1 MEEELYTRIGA
12 VRSGNDYQDI
22 VAIGYLI
29 EMLENPNRFQWIRF
43 EADDAM
49 SLDDII
55 VCSADG
61 KLDAIQVKY
70 STHPSQPADSWG
82 WEEIIKQKNRKNGG
96 KLDSLFQKWFKSLN
110 SLRSS
115 LNRGMLYTNRSASE
129 DIRTCLTGYFV
140 QFDKIEQATQQILIE
155 QADNDT
161 AAVHDFF
168 SSFEWRFDQPSLG
181 TYEELFKR
189 RFFKMVGEDEE
200 SWYSLKEAVNRW
212 VIHKNAPTSD
222 GKIFINNLRSA
233 INWNLSPSIP
243 QEFEIPLD
251 YVIPDS
257 SFHKQFI
264 DNILSSK
271 EGRCVVLTG
280 KPAVGKSTYLSHFV
294 QILRK
299 KSIPVVRHHYYLSL
313 DDHTSFRY
321 DHKRIIESLMK
332 DLIEIESIQNAMC
345 SGELQQL
352 QQNPRFDVFGDW
364 LLVLSQFLVKKDQQ
378 LVIII
383 DGLDH
388 VWRDQRDIVE
398 LRKLFDC
405 LLPPY
410 DHICIVIGTQ
420 PVDDVYL
427 PSKLLEYAP
436 REEWCYLPY
445 LNDKA
450 MKKWLSSFVKTYRVN
465 PFDHDASE
473 RYKKDYAGR
482 LLSRIKDKSLGHPL
496 IIKYILRR
504 IIDNNALLSPDYI
517 ASLPEVPDQDIGKY
531 YESLWR
537 AISPDSRTVLEI
549 YAASGFTWLSN
560 DIVECINYLASDKLN
575 TFQSW
580 RNVSHLFQDTLLG
593 YAPFH
598 PSLLQFIR
606 EKDDYTTQEQIFL
619 ESIEKWL
626 LEKAPPYWKWSYT
639 WEIQAR
645 LGKSTEIIN
654 GVGRAWAIESI
665 ALGYPIYRILEI
677 CELCRMESF
686 RSSNFRK
693 LAEISQLSIY
703 IENCTSE
710 YPNLLGDI
718 SLSQLYLKDD
728 TFIIEL
734 WKTGLSG
741 LSSGRLAI
749 LAEVLYRDGDREGY
763 KNIIQILDD
772 RLKSTHSSYELP
784 EALSG
789 ILGTLFLDDS
799 INIRIENILSNL
811 CKYRN
816 QENHTTVL
824 KSYIN
829 ALVRRNK
836 CNAFRDLLSHEL
848 TPYESYITTNGY
860 ITSALVEGFCIN
872 NIDIILINS
881 PLVVFYGCI
890 AEQDVTSCDADAIYK
905 LDSSFL
911 SLSNYEIT
919 LKREAV
925 SDGMYNVFFYYLAKY
940 LLSQEPTREDYYS
953 RKIESWQHSFVSYL
967 KDLAAKYYQ
976 SIRQK
981 PRHDVFTA
989 LSSVTLPDAPSWED
1003 DRAGYDYY
1011 KPACESFS
1019 QIILTLILAEHRFCN
1034 LILNKIHLSI
1044 LIENQYF
1051 DLWHFIQNFLAH
1063 RIKLLAADAIDWLN
1077 HEYDHLKE
1085 PHSSI
1090 VRDSGAHRYALLAEL
1105 NCFYN
1110 HPNEAKDFIRKSI
1123 NSGIVY
1129 GYHKDPLAYRI
1140 LECLHETL
1148 IHTDDRE
1155 QIKEWIDVLL
1165 PSLMAIRDY
1174 TDGHAYHDLTGSI
1187 LFKIDP
1193 SLAMSYYDVLIGKEE
1208 YHGALEV
1215 FQEILGNTDFNNYCI
1230 SMLGMTAIDNES
1242 IQVLLKKSAN
1252 NQEVI
1257 DVINTISKAVGPLA
1271 IEACKDKLLK
1281 EEEEHRKYDRKI
1293 DVDYSCYPVEK
1304 CDELVSLVKATDYYD
1319 FEKYALEW
1327 FAYWKTSY
1335 PVEQRLEVLDF
1346 FGKNARLNPN
1356 WIMYELISEQNG
1368 FSKAYPYLIEY
1379 FKDKRGW
1386 SIYGLGEEHFG
1397 KVIDAV
1403 IKNHPTK
1410 ITSFIND
1417 TISTPSLSDPVSVE
1431 LYFNFSRLVRYFIAS
1446 SNKTT
1451 AYEIINGVFDTYT
1464 GLVRPFNISQ
1474 VKLSVEHN
1482 RIDEFGIE
1490 MLMRR
1495 LLWITP
1501 MVREQSCKAIAE
1513 LLVNQATAPATE
1525 TICFKHLAKQT
1536 LESRTVV
1543 FLLPLFRAKTI
1554 SEDYRLPYSEA
1565 ILNAIKRPS
1574 YLSNILMNELGY
1586 DTDQTIDWEE
1596 WNDIPDGYVES
1607 SNWKSIISRFPP
1619 KLVSII
1625 NGFGT
1630 ISHELMTR
1638 WSFEYD
1644 EIIHDYGFTPAPSG
1658 DNIGGLRDQEHF
1670 LRLEIPYFEIGYSAL
1685 LRMIT
1690 WAVSKLQMPE
1700 GIALRL
1706 SLQCLPLDLD
1716 SIKID
1721 FTDKPPWVPQIDL
1734 VNSSGIDTITPSLVR
1749 IAAELTTQVIDGCR
1763 IGYFDARFIDREN
1776 EKYDLK
1782 IEAIYQRCRGPHTP
1796 NQSDINELS
1805 IQPSLTFP
1813 KMSPFLC
1820 TEFQSSLDNHAVH
1833 DVKDWLLMPAT
1844 GSLYPYCPSFW
1855 HINRRRRYF
1864 FISAPYYPYP
1874 KTNQI
1879 LQMKSHRNGIDYYV
1893 KANLVGKWFDWVENM
1908 PEQVFADIPQNI
1920 GSCLLMEDSFTNAFC
1935 QRHGLTFC
1943 WLVTITTYAK
1953 EKDYGDFLKTE
1964 YKDIIGGVNIIVNP
1978 SYSLEE

>member
-1 MEEELYTRIGA
+1 MEEESFTSIGA
-12 VRSGNDYQDI
+12 LRSGNDYQDI

-29 EMLENPNRFQWIRF
+29 EMLEHPNRFQWIRF
-43 EADDAM
+43 EADEAK
-49 SLDDII
+49 SLDDIV
-55 VCSADG
+55 VCYANG
-61 KLDAIQVKY
+61 KIDAIQVKY
-70 STHPSQPADSWG
+70 SMHPSKPEDAWG
-82 WEEIIKQKNRKNGG
+82 WADILKQKNRKNGG
-96 KLDSLFQKWFKSLN
+96 KLDSLFQKWFKSYICLKP
-110 SLRSS
+110 S
-115 LNRGMLYTNRSASE
+115 LNKGILETNRTASA
-129 DIRTCLTGYFV
+129 DIKTCLKGFLV
-140 QFDKIEQATQQILIE
+140 QFDKIEQSTQQILIE

-161 AAVHDFF
+161 VAVHDFF
-168 SSFEWRFDQPSLG
+168 ASFEWRFDQPNLD
-181 TYEELFKR
+181 TYEESFKR
-189 RFFKMVGEDEE
+189 RFFRMVGEDEE
-200 SWYSLKEAVNRW
+200 SWYTLKESVNKW
-212 VIHKNAPTSD
+212 VIHKNYPTSD

-243 QEFEIPLD
+243 QEFDVPKD

-257 SFHKQFI
+257 VFHKQFV
-264 DNILSSK
+264 DNILSSN
-271 EGRCVVLTG
+271 EGRCVVITG
-280 KPAVGKSTYLSHFV
+280 KPAVGKSTYLSNFV
-294 QILRK
+294 QILK
-299 KSIPVVRHHYYLSL
+299 KKGIPVVRHHYYLSL
-313 DDHTSFRY
+313 DDHTTSRY

-345 SGELQQL
+345 SGELQEL
-352 QQNPRFDVFGDW
+352 QQNPRLDVFCDW
-364 LLVLSQFLVKKDQQ
+364 LQALSQFLVKYDKQ
-378 LVIII
+378 LIVII

-388 VWRDQRDIVE
+388 VWRDQNDISE
-398 LRKLFDC
+398 LRKLFDY

-410 DHICIVIGTQ
+410 DHICIIIGTQ

-427 PSKLLEYAP
+427 PPKLLRYAP
-436 REEWCYLPY
+436 RKKWSSLPY
-445 LNDKA
+445 LNNKA
-450 MKKWLSSFVKTYRVN
+450 IRKWLRHFVRTYRIN
-465 PFDHDASE
+465 PFDDNVNDRH
-473 RYKKDYAGR
+473 KKDYTDR
-482 LLSRIKDKSLGHPL
+482 LLSSIKEKSLGHPL

-504 IIDNNALLSPDYI
+504 IIETNAQFSPEYI
-517 ASLPEVPDQDIGKY
+517 ASLPEVPDPDIGEY
-531 YESLWR
+531 YESLWGS
-537 AISPDSRTVLEI
+537 ISQDSRTVLGI
-549 YAASGFTWLSN
+549 YAASGFSWMSN
-560 DIVECINYLASDKLN
+560 DIVECINYLATDKST

-593 YAPFH
+593 YVPFH

-645 LGKSTEIIN
+645 LGKSKGVIN
-654 GVGRAWAIESI
+654 GVGRDWAIESI

-693 LAEISQLSIY
+693 LAEISQLSLY
-703 IENCTSE
+703 IENCTLE
-710 YPNLLGDI
+710 YPNLLGDV
-718 SLSQLYLKDD
+718 SLSQLHLKED
-728 TFIIEL
+728 TFITEL
-734 WKTGLSG
+734 WKSGLNG
-741 LSSGRLAI
+741 LSSVRLAV
-749 LAEVLYRDGDREGY
+749 LAEAMYRDGDREGY
-763 KNIIQILDD
+763 KKIIQILDD
-772 RLKSTHSSYELP
+772 RLKSTQSSYELP
-784 EALSG
+784 EALSR
-789 ILGTLFLDDS
+789 ILGTLYLDDS
-799 INIRIENILSNL
+799 KSIRIENILSIL

-816 QENHTTVL
+816 HENHTIVL
-824 KSYIN
+824 KSFIN

-836 CNAFRDLLSHEL
+836 CNEFKDLLSHEL
-848 TPYESYITTNGY
+848 TPYESYIATNGY

-872 NIDIILINS
+872 NTDIIFINS

-890 AEQDVTSCDADAIYK
+890 AEQDMTSFDADAIYK

-911 SLSNYEIT
+911 SLSNNEIT

-940 LLSQEPTREDYYS
+940 LLNQESAREDYYS
-953 RKIESWQHSFVSYL
+953 RKNESWQHSFVSYL

-976 SIRQK
+976 SIHQN

-1003 DRAGYDYY
+1003 DRAGYNYY

-1034 LILNKIHLSI
+1034 LVLNKNLLSI

-1051 DLWHFIQNFLAH
+1051 DLWHFIQNILAH
-1063 RIKLLAADAIDWLN
+1063 RIKLLTADAIDWLN
-1077 HEYDHLKE
+1077 HEYGDLKE

-1105 NCFYN
+1105 NCFYD
-1110 HPNEAKDFIRKSI
+1110 HPTEAKGFIRKSI
-1123 NSGIVY
+1123 DSGIIY

-1148 IHTDDRE
+1148 LHTDDKE

-1193 SLAMSYYDVLIGKEE
+1193 SLAMSYYDVLIDKEE

-1230 SMLGMTAIDNES
+1230 RKLGMTAIDNES
-1242 IQVLLKKSAN
+1242 IQVLLKKSVN

-1271 IEACKDKLLK
+1271 IEGCKDKLLK
-1281 EEEEHRKYDRKI
+1281 EEEEQRKYDRKI
-1293 DVDYSCYPVEK
+1293 DVDYSCYPVGK

-1319 FEKYALEW
+1319 FERYALEW
-1327 FAYWKTSY
+1327 FAYWETAYS
-1335 PVEQRLEVLDF
+1335 VEQRLEVLDF
-1346 FGKNARLNPN
+1346 FEKNARLNPN

-1397 KVIDAV
+1397 KVIDTV

-1417 TISTPSLSDPVSVE
+1417 TISTPSLSDPGLLE
-1431 LYFNFSRLVRYFIAS
+1431 LYFNFSRLVRFFLAS

-1451 AYEIINGVFDTYT
+1451 AYETINGILDTYT
-1464 GLVRPFNISQ
+1464 GLVRPFNIPQ
-1474 VKLSVEHN
+1474 VKLSVELN

-1490 MLMRR
+1490 MLIRR
-1495 LLWITP
+1495 LTWITP

-1525 TICFKHLAKQT
+1525 TIYFKHLAKQT

-1554 SEDYRLPYSEA
+1554 SEDYRLPSSEA

-1586 DTDQTIDWEE
+1586 DTDQTIDLEE

-1607 SNWKSIISRFPP
+1607 RNWKSIASRFSSNMI
-1619 KLVSII
+1619 SII
-1625 NGFGT
+1625 EDLGS
-1630 ISHELMTR
+1630 ISNELMRR
-1638 WSFEYD
+1638 WAYEYD
-1644 EIIHDYGFTPAPSG
+1644 EIIHDYGFTPDPSG

-1700 GIALRL
+1700 NVALEL

-1721 FTDKPPWVPQIDL
+1721 FSGKPLWVPQIDL

-1763 IGYFDARFIDREN
+1763 IGYFDARFIDREK

-1782 IEAIYQRCRGPHTP
+1782 IEAIYQRCLGPHTP

-1813 KMSPFLC
+1813 TMSPFLC
-1820 TEFQSSLDNHAVH
+1820 TEFQSSLDNPAVH
-1833 DVKDWLLMPAT
+1833 VVKDWLLMPAT

-1879 LQMKSHRNGIDYYV
+1879 LQMRSHRNGIDYYV

-1920 GSCLLMEDSFTNAFC
+1920 GSCLLMEDRFTNAFC
-1935 QRHGLTFC
+1935 QRYGLTFC
-1943 WLVTITTYAK
+1943 WLVTITRYSK
-1953 EKDYGDFLKTE
+1953 ERDYGDFLKTE